1 MFILKVFL
9 VTKKVDNEVYAMKA
23 LKKDVVLQDD
33 DVECTLLE
41 RDVCKLGNRN
51 PYLTKLYATFQ
62 NEVTTILLII
72 SLTLKKKSIFLIL

>member
-1 MFILKVFL
+1 
-9 VTKKVDNEVYAMKA
+9 MKA
-23 LKKDVVLQDD
+23 LKKDAVLQDD

-62 NEVTTILLII
+62 NEVNNLIIFQLLLTILFD
-72 SLTLKKKSIFLIL
+72 SLFL

>member
-1 MFILKVFL
+1 
-9 VTKKVDNEVYAMKA
+9 MKA
-23 LKKDVVLQDD
+23 LKKDAVLQDD

-62 NEVTTILLII
+62 NEVNTLIIFKLLLTILFD
-72 SLTLKKKSIFLIL
+72 SLFL

>member
-1 MFILKVFL
+1 
-9 VTKKVDNEVYAMKA
+9 MKA
-23 LKKDVVLQDD
+23 LKKDAVLQDD

-62 NEVTTILLII
+62 NEVNTLIIFQLLLTILFD
-72 SLTLKKKSIFLIL
+72 SLFL

>member
-62 NEVTTILLII
+62 NEVTIILLI
-72 SLTLKKKSIFLIL
+72 TKLKFF